1 MIQFFLPVQLQF
13 PVRANNNQMK
23 ALFETIL
30 SKRTHLKCFG
40 QFCPESLRQEGGGD
54 GAGKADQHHDRIRDL
69 D

>member
-13 PVRANNNQMK
+13 PARANNNQMK

-54 GAGKADQHHDRIRDL
+54 GAGEADQHHDQVRDL